1 MYVLLFLH
9 VKGFSLLKN
18 QGLYLF
24 ANPFPFLKPGKRMTK
39 SRGERERERERWI
52 QRLLGQ
58 RHRQFGAGKDRLWL
72 ALSEVEPQKHILGC
86 SWGSESSHSRKF
98 LERVQ
103 EGTPTLST
111 FIDLLP

>member
-9 VKGFSLLKN
+9 EKGFSLLKN

-39 SRGERERERERWI
+39 SRGEREREREMDTETPGPEAKGS
-52 QRLLGQ
+52 LEL
-58 RHRQFGAGKDRLWL
+58 GKDRLWL

-86 SWGSESSHSRKF
+86 SWGLESSHSRKF
-98 LERVQ
+98 L
-103 EGTPTLST
+103 
-111 FIDLLP
+111 